1 MGSRVR
7 NDDRGDDLTPF
18 RVFRANHRARAHV
31 VMLNAHVVMLN
42 KHRFDLG
49 RRDVFAATD
58 DCVVGSTAD
67 ERAPCLCGTCRH
79 L

>member
-7 NDDRGDDLTPF
+7 NDDRGNDLTPF

-31 VMLNAHVVMLN
+31 VMLN
-42 KHRFDLG
+42 KHLFDLG

>member
-42 KHRFDLG
+42 KHPFDLD
-49 RRDVFAATD
+49 RR
-58 DCVVGSTAD
+58 
-67 ERAPCLCGTCRH
+67 
-79 L
+79 